1 LERQPHLDLRQATAS
16 HIVVERDK
24 ALAVLTEIGVR
35 FNARAIVITTG
46 TFLRG
51 LIHIGET
58 KFEAGRAGEPA
69 SQQLSNS
76 LRQLGFELGRLK
88 TGTPPR
94 LNRRSIDF
102 SKMEVQ
108 LGDEPIPCFSY
119 RTPRPF
125 HVEQLPCYITYTT
138 SKTKDVILA
147 NLNRSPLY
155 SGQIQGI
162 GPRYC
167 PSIEDK
173 IVKFAEKERH
183 QIYLEPEGR
192 GTEEYYVNG
201 ASSSLPVDVQ
211 IEVIRSI
218 AGLENAELMRP
229 AYAIEYDYSLP
240 HQLQPTLET
249 KRVANLYFAGQING
263 TSGYEEAAAQ
273 GIVAGI
279 NAALNSAGRPQ
290 IRFTRADSYIGVLID
305 DLITRST
312 DEPYRMFTSRA
323 EYRLQLRQDNADLRL
338 TPIGREVG
346 LVSDAHW
353 RQFVSKRAAIEAEL
367 DRLRRGRDGG
377 LAYADLLRRPEISY
391 RDLPVANLALPEE
404 VQEQVEIQLKYE
416 GYIRRDLEH
425 IARFSRMESKRLPH
439 WINYDA
445 IPALRFES
453 RQKLNRYRPDS
464 IGQASRISGVTP
476 ADIAVLLVWLKRAAE
491 MKSS

>member
-1 LERQPHLDLRQATAS
+1 
-16 HIVVERDK
+16 
-24 ALAVLTEIGVR
+24 
-35 FNARAIVITTG
+35 
-46 TFLRG
+46 
-51 LIHIGET
+51 
-58 KFEAGRAGEPA
+58 
-69 SQQLSNS
+69 
-76 LRQLGFELGRLK
+76 
-88 TGTPPR
+88 
-94 LNRRSIDF
+94 
-102 SKMEVQ
+102 
-108 LGDEPIPCFSY
+108 
-119 RTPRPF
+119 
-125 HVEQLPCYITYTT
+125 
-138 SKTKDVILA
+138 
-147 NLNRSPLY
+147 
-155 SGQIQGI
+155 
-162 GPRYC
+162 
-167 PSIEDK
+167 
-173 IVKFAEKERH
+173 
-183 QIYLEPEGR
+183 
-192 GTEEYYVNG
+192 
-201 ASSSLPVDVQ
+201 
-211 IEVIRSI
+211 
-218 AGLENAELMRP
+218 
-229 AYAIEYDYSLP
+229 
-240 HQLQPTLET
+240 
-249 KRVANLYFAGQING
+249 
-263 TSGYEEAAAQ
+263 
-273 GIVAGI
+273 
-279 NAALNSAGRPQ
+279 
-290 IRFTRADSYIGVLID
+290 
-305 DLITRST
+305 
-312 DEPYRMFTSRA
+312 MFTSRA